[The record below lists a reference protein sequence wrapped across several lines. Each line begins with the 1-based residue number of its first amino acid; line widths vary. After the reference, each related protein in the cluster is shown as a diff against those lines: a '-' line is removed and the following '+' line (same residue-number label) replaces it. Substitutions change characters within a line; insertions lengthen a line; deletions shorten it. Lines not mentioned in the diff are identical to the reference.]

1 MAGPSVTMRCPTC
14 GLDVT
19 AVVAPAPPTQ
29 WFPCPR
35 CHAPVPVVVR
45 RDLPPLYTW
54 EVVPGLYPTFPP
66 PRPPRWSARRA
77 TALALL
83 AVVVL
88 SITFGG
94 LLSYY
99 GAVALGPASYT
110 VSGTVWAERVPGG
123 TVPASG
129 ARVVLTEDGGGR
141 FSQLSAVDGSFRFEG
156 VPAGGDT
163 LNITM
168 TGYAPV
174 EVDTFASPVYN
185 AGTEGI
191 TVTLVPGGVANGT
204 TIVLSAF
211 PDLETFLAS
220 IGSAVALFGI
230 VAIVSGFA
238 AVLTL
243 RQDRPALGVVGGGA
257 GLSVPFVFF
266 FLGLA
271 PVFPLAVAA
280 SASLAAFGAFA
291 LAVRAIELLQ
301 TGPAADSG

>member
-1 MAGPSVTMRCPTC
+1 MAASSVTMRCPAC
-14 GLDVT
+14 GLDVR
-19 AVVAPAPPTQ
+19 AVVAPGPPTQ

-35 CHAPVPVVVR
+35 CHAPVPVVVP

-54 EVVPGLYPTFPP
+54 EVVPGLYPTFPR

-77 TALALL
+77 TALALF
-83 AVVVL
+83 AVVV
-88 SITFGG
+88 IAVAFGS

-99 GAVALGPASYT
+99 GVIAAGPASYT
-110 VSGTVWAERVPGG
+110 VSGKVLMERATGG

-129 ARVVLTEDGGGR
+129 AVVRLTEDGGGQI
-141 FSQLSAVDGSFRFEG
+141 SQFTFPNGSFRFPG
-156 VPAGGDT
+156 VPAGADT

-168 TGYAPV
+168 AGYAPV

-191 TVTLVPGGVANGT
+191 SVTLVPGSAANGST
-204 TIVLSAF
+204 LVLSAF
-211 PDLETFLAS
+211 PDLETFLAA

-230 VAIVSGFA
+230 VAVVSGGA
-238 AVLTL
+238 AALTL

-257 GLSVPFVFF
+257 GLSAPFVFF
-266 FLGLA
+266 FLGLD

-280 SASLAAFGAFA
+280 SAALAAFGTFA

-301 TGPAADSG
+301 TGPAADSD